1 MNSSDFRRLTRQ
13 ASERSLSGFSLSA
26 TKKMKAVL
34 ALKHG
39 LQSYHAIYL
48 AKQDPCSDLLR
59 EASDALRDLDSANPM
74 LAGQALITLLQC
86 YSAYA
91 DQLSMRCNPLDVDGQ
106 MLALQGMLNPSM
118 LSQTDIDEGINSLC
132 RRLDRGVEF
141 SSASDMVDM
150 LANASVVS
158 GLHFY

>member
-13 ASERSLSGFSLSA
+13 ASERSLSGFGLST
-26 TKKMKAVL
+26 TKRMKAAS

-39 LQSYHAIYL
+39 LQSYHVVHL
-48 AKQDPCSDLLR
+48 AKQDPYSDLLR
-59 EASDALRDLDSANPM
+59 EASGALHDLDSVNPM
-74 LAGQALITLLQC
+74 RLGQALVTLLQC
-86 YSAYA
+86 YSTYA
-91 DQLSMRCNPLDVDGQ
+91 DQLFMLCNPLDVDGQ
-106 MLALQGMLNPSM
+106 MLALQGMLNRSM
-118 LSQTDIDEGINSLC
+118 LSQEGIDEGINSLC

-150 LANASVVS
+150 FANASVVS